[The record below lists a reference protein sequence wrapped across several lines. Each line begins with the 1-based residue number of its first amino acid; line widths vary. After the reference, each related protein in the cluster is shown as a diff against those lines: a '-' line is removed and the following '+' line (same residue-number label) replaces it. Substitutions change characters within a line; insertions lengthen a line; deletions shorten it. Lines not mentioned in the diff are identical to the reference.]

1 MTDRPQLADAQ
12 RIVVKVGSSSLT
24 GRRGLDG
31 DRLQSLVDSL
41 AALRRA
47 GKDVVLVS
55 SGAVAAGF
63 HVDTLD
69 LYSARARGVFITQAA
84 VELKIA
90 PEVIKSDLGR
100 VLLAC
105 EAKAA

>member
-1 MTDRPQLADAQ
+1 MNARDIIRTAPRV
-12 RIVVKVGSSSLT
+12 VVKVGSSSLT

-55 SGAVAAGF
+55 SGAVAA
-63 HVDTLD
+63 
-69 LYSARARGVFITQAA
+69 ARPVLPRPA
-84 VELKIA
+84 V
-90 PEVIKSDLGR
+90 SR
-100 VLLAC
+100 SSLLPS
-105 EAKAA
+105 